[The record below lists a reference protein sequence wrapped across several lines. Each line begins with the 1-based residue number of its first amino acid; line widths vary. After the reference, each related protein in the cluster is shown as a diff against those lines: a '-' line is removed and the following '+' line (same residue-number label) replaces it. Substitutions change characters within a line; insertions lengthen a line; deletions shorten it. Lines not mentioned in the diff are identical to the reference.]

1 VTCMPY
7 IHSTPQTPAHTPLFF
22 QFNEA
27 VESGL
32 PTQLTYGF
40 AAGFCSG
47 IALKKAGQFAATL
60 LGVGFVSLQTLSYLG
75 YIEVRHDKFKSTVEN
90 ALDLNKDG
98 KVDKSDFQQSFD
110 RLMGVLTYN
119 MPSGAGFVGGF
130 LSGVRI

>member
-1 VTCMPY
+1 MD
-7 IHSTPQTPAHTPLFF
+7 
-22 QFNEA
+22 QFEEA

-47 IALKKAGQFAATL
+47 IALKKAGQVAATI
-60 LGVGFVSLQTLSYLG
+60 LGVGFVSLQTLSFLG
-75 YIEVRHDKFKSTVEN
+75 YIDVKHDKFKSSVEG

-110 RLMGVLTYN
+110 KLMGVLTYN

-130 LSGVRI
+130 LSGVRM